1 MLHTVS
7 AELHHKESVMRLEPL
22 EVYILD
28 CFRERGVMRLSL
40 REILGDCTM
49 NRYTALL
56 DALATL
62 ESKHGMVERG
72 TPTDTVELTALG
84 KRHLGM

>member
-1 MLHTVS
+1 
-7 AELHHKESVMRLEPL
+7 
-22 EVYILD
+22 
-28 CFRERGVMRLSL
+28 
-40 REILGDCTM
+40 M